1 MFRACTPCRNTLGS
15 FPWLLHSTDS
25 AQCNLFLPS
34 STYISPSLS
43 KLVPEP
49 SSLPPSPQPPPS
61 PPPPLVPSCPV
72 PPATSQPTVPPFPP
86 QPGSPTSHAVSNS
99 HYALGNGGVSNCSIG
114 IVSGEDIDLRK
125 SHETVAKRKRF
136 LPEHLQLIC
145 PPSASL
151 CFCALR
157 FAAWIEVRE

>member
-1 MFRACTPCRNTLGS
+1 MEGKSVRTFHTWSSYYAQCSGLAHLVGTPLEVSHGY
-15 FPWLLHSTDS
+15 FIVTDS
-25 AQCNLFLPS
+25 AQCNLILPS

-49 SSLPPSPQPPPS
+49 SSLPLSPQPPPS
-61 PPPPLVPSCPV
+61 PPPPLVPFCPV
-72 PPATSQPTVPPFPP
+72 PPATSQPTVPQFPP

-125 SHETVAKRKRF
+125 SHETVAKRKMF
-136 LPEHLQLIC
+136 SPNTYN
-145 PPSASL
+145 
-151 CFCALR
+151 
-157 FAAWIEVRE
+157 

>member
-1 MFRACTPCRNTLGS
+1 LEVSHGYFIV
-15 FPWLLHSTDS
+15 TDS
-25 AQCNLFLPS
+25 AQCNLILPS

-61 PPPPLVPSCPV
+61 PPSPLVPSYPG

-114 IVSGEDIDLRK
+114 IVSGEGIDLRK
-125 SHETVAKRKRF
+125 SHETVANRKRF
-136 LPEHLQLIC
+136 LPQHLQLIC